1 MLSGSSVGFKSC
13 AFVGKKKKLNIYQ
26 WFFEGVERIA

>member
-1 MLSGSSVGFKSC
+1 VGFKSC
-13 AFVGKKKKLNIYQ
+13 AFVEKKNLNIYQ